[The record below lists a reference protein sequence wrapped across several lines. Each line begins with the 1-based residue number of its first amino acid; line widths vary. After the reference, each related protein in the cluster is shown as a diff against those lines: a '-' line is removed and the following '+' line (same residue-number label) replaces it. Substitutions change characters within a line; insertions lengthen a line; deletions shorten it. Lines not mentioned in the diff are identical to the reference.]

1 MTKCRALFR
10 LGGAFVAVTVICSLL
25 IAAPFEKKKKQ
36 NNKSSPAPVIPDMV
50 VAVEGV
56 WLSYWTLAVK
66 PRGQTYVAGEV
77 SVRLQ
82 VPIDH

>member
-1 MTKCRALFR
+1 MADPIQFDLTRSTGYVFWILASCGKQLRISLPANVASAYFSAY
-10 LGGAFVAVTVICSLL
+10 LGR
-25 IAAPFEKKKKQ
+25 Q
-36 NNKSSPAPVIPDMV
+36 
-50 VAVEGV
+50 GV